1 MADGPFREH
10 IKNLVERIDGGLAAV
25 LMGFD
30 GISLDS
36 YAKPHDRH
44 SDRTL
49 PDIQTL
55 AMEFAH
61 LISQTR
67 RTLQSLDAGALEE
80 FTLRAEALTLVVR
93 VVTTEYF
100 LACAILP
107 GGNLG
112 KTRYLMRISAPALSA
127 DL

>member
-1 MADGPFREH
+1 ME
-10 IKNLVERIDGGLAAV
+10 KVDGGVAAV

-30 GISLDS
+30 GISVDS
-36 YAKPHDRH
+36 FAKAGHDGAI
-44 SDRTL
+44 

-61 LISQTR
+61 LIAQAR
-67 RTLQSLDAGALEE
+67 RTLQSLNAGALEE
-80 FTLRAEALTLVVR
+80 FTLRAESLTLVVR
-93 VVTTEYF
+93 VLTQEYF

-107 GGNLG
+107 NGNLG
-112 KTRYLMRISAPALSA
+112 KARYLMRMTAPALRA

>member
-1 MADGPFREH
+1 MSGPFREN
-10 IKNLVERIDGGLAAV
+10 IKQLVEKLDGGVAAV

-30 GISLDS
+30 GISVDS
-36 YAKPHDRH
+36 FAKTGYDGA
-44 SDRTL
+44 L

-61 LISQTR
+61 LIAQAR
-67 RTLQSLDAGALEE
+67 RTLVSLDAGPLEE

-93 VVTTEYF
+93 VLTQEYF
-100 LACAILP
+100 LACAVLP
-107 GGNLG
+107 SGNVG
-112 KTRYLMRISAPALSA
+112 KARYLMRITAPALRA

>member
-1 MADGPFREH
+1 MSGPFREN
-10 IKNLVERIDGGLAAV
+10 IRALVEKLDGGVAAV

-30 GISLDS
+30 GISVDS
-36 YAKPHDRH
+36 FAKTGYDGA
-44 SDRTL
+44 L

-61 LISQTR
+61 LIAQAR
-67 RTLQSLDAGALEE
+67 RTLVSLDAGPLEE

-93 VVTTEYF
+93 VLTQEYF
-100 LACAILP
+100 LACAVLP
-107 GGNLG
+107 AGNIG
-112 KTRYLMRISAPALSA
+112 KARYLMRMTAPALRA

>member
-1 MADGPFREH
+1 MSGPFREN
-10 IKNLVERIDGGLAAV
+10 IKKLVERLDGGVAAV

-30 GISLDS
+30 GISVDS
-36 YAKPHDRH
+36 FAKAGYDGA
-44 SDRTL
+44 L

-61 LISQTR
+61 LIAQAR
-67 RTLQSLDAGALEE
+67 RTLVSLDAGPLEE

-93 VVTTEYF
+93 VLTQEYF
-100 LACAILP
+100 LACAMLP
-107 GGNLG
+107 SGNIG
-112 KTRYLMRISAPALSA
+112 KARYLMRMTAPALRA